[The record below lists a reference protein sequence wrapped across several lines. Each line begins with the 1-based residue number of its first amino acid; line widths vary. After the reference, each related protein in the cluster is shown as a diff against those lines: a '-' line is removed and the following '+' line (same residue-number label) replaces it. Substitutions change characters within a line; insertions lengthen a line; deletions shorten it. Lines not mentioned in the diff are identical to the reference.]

1 MIGRYVPKYQEDGG
15 DVEFV
20 TGSPG
25 SDGPGYSGPRNVF
38 KDWMKFVQGFFKGLY
53 LIYMY
58 SICYI
63 LIKNICQ
70 IEGNWENGGPANFAR
85 FIGNQVSKLV
95 EMLTRNDNFFS
106 KRKITS

>member
-1 MIGRYVPKYQEDGG
+1 VIIAWISCVAYGRYVPKYQEDGG

-38 KDWMKFVQGFFKGLY
+38 KDWMKFVQGFFKD
-53 LIYMY
+53 
-58 SICYI
+58 
-63 LIKNICQ
+63 
-70 IEGNWENGGPANFAR
+70 GNWENGGPANFAR

-95 EMLTRNDNFFS
+95 EMLTKNDNFFS
-106 KRKITS
+106 KRK